1 MKSIKKLLSLI
12 FIIIFFYLF
21 GIITMQFKIFP
32 YYVLKNIKNEIYT
45 NFFFDNYIK
54 KYQDQYPEWNNKEIF
69 YSKYIFKQSFW
80 IDRIFYNQKNEQRL
94 KDYYII
100 QLERHRNKK
109 LKITFLENVTIHRP
123 ICKLNDNSKYKTWEL
138 ENFELL
144 IIGSSCVHSQLYKK
158 KYDKGTY
165 LFSSGGPISSDPI
178 LISGISKV
186 DSVIIHDK

>member
-138 ENFELL
+138 ENF
-144 IIGSSCVHSQLYKK
+144 
-158 KYDKGTY
+158 
-165 LFSSGGPISSDPI
+165 
-178 LISGISKV
+178 
-186 DSVIIHDK
+186 